1 MTIILIAVLFILQ
14 LLSFYFLIILNTKL
28 AKFKDLEKKQE
39 RLMRE
44 MDDTISLYLADM
56 KDENDRLIQELQR
69 VSKSEIQ
76 NAVKQE
82 EPIVRQKE
90 QEQEQ
95 PPSLTKEESTGDGS
109 VSLDNEPRVYVPK
122 NIVANAYSRQQ
133 QTGAKNDANK
143 TEAKV
148 AQSAQ
153 QPTDATKKEEAK
165 PLTIEQQA
173 IELAKQGKTAEEI
186 AKQLQKGKTEIELLL
201 KFHH

>member
-1 MTIILIAVLFILQ
+1 MTTILIAVLFILQ

-44 MDDTISLYLADM
+44 MDDTISVYLADM

-76 NAVKQE
+76 NAVKQGKQ
-82 EPIVRQKE
+82 IVRQKE
-90 QEQEQ
+90 QEQ
-95 PPSLTKEESTGDGS
+95 PPALTKDESTEDGS
-109 VSLDNEPRVYVPK
+109 SSLDHEPRVYVPK

-133 QTGAKNDANK
+133 QTGAK

-148 AQSAQ
+148 VHSAQ
-153 QPTDATKKEEAK
+153 QSTDAIQKENAK
-165 PLTIEQQA
+165 PLTLEQQA
-173 IELAKQGKTAEEI
+173 VELAKQGKTAEEI

-201 KFHH
+201 KFHN

>member
-82 EPIVRQKE
+82 EPIVRQK
-90 QEQEQ
+90 EQEQ

>member
-1 MTIILIAVLFILQ
+1 MTTILIAVLFFLQ

-44 MDDTISLYLADM
+44 MDDTISVYLADM

-69 VSKSEIQ
+69 ASKSETQ
-76 NAVKQE
+76 MNAVKQGE
-82 EPIVRQKE
+82 QIIRQKE
-90 QEQEQ
+90 QEQL
-95 PPSLTKEESTGDGS
+95 PSLTKEESPVDGS
-109 VSLDNEPRVYVPK
+109 INLDNETRIYVPK

-133 QTGAKNDANK
+133 QTRAK
-143 TEAKV
+143 TETKMV
-148 AQSAQ
+148 HSAQ

-165 PLTIEQQA
+165 PLTIEQQVV
-173 IELAKQGKTAEEI
+173 ELAKQGKTPEEI

>member
-44 MDDTISLYLADM
+44 MDDTISVYLADM

-76 NAVKQE
+76 NAVKQSE
-82 EPIVRQKE
+82 KFVKQKD
-90 QEQEQ
+90 QEQ
-95 PPSLTKEESTGDGS
+95 PPALTKEESTVDGS

-133 QTGAKNDANK
+133 QTGAKAVANK
-143 TEAKV
+143 TDAKV
-148 AQSAQ
+148 VHSAQ
-153 QPTDATKKEEAK
+153 QPIDATKKEEAK
-165 PLTIEQQA
+165 PLTIEQQVV
-173 IELAKQGKTAEEI
+173 ELAKQGQTAEEI

-201 KFHH
+201 KFHY

>member
-14 LLSFYFLIILNTKL
+14 LISFYFLIILNTKL

-39 RLMRE
+39 RLMSE
-44 MDDTISLYLADM
+44 MDDTISVYLAEM

-69 VSKSEIQ
+69 VSKSETKT

-82 EPIVRQKE
+82 EQIVRQKE
-90 QEQEQ
+90 QAQQ
-95 PPSLTKEESTGDGS
+95 PSLKKEESTVDGS
-109 VSLDNEPRVYVPK
+109 ISLENEQRIYVPK

-133 QTGAKNDANK
+133 QTGAK

-148 AQSAQ
+148 VHSNQ
-153 QPTDATKKEEAK
+153 QATDATKKKEAEAKLK
-165 PLTIEQQA
+165 PLTVEQQV

>member
-14 LLSFYFLIILNTKL
+14 LISFYFLIILNTKL

-44 MDDTISLYLADM
+44 MDDTISVYLADM

-69 VSKSEIQ
+69 VSKSETQ
-76 NAVKQE
+76 TNAVKQE
-82 EPIVRQKE
+82 EQIVRQKE
-90 QEQEQ
+90 QVQ
-95 PPSLTKEESTGDGS
+95 PPSLTKEESTVDGS
-109 VSLDNEPRVYVPK
+109 ISLDEQRIYVPK

-133 QTGAKNDANK
+133 QTGAKA
-143 TEAKV
+143 EAKV
-148 AQSAQ
+148 VHSDQ
-153 QPTDATKKEEAK
+153 QATDATKKQEAK
-165 PLTIEQQA
+165 PLTVEQQA
-173 IELAKQGKTAEEI
+173 VELAKQGKTAEEI

>member
-1 MTIILIAVLFILQ
+1 
-14 LLSFYFLIILNTKL
+14 
-28 AKFKDLEKKQE
+28 
-39 RLMRE
+39 MRE

-56 KDENDRLIQELQR
+56 KDENDRLIQEMQR

-82 EPIVRQKE
+82 EPIVRQK
-90 QEQEQ
+90 EQEQ

-173 IELAKQGKTAEEI
+173 IELAKQGKTTEEI

>member
-44 MDDTISLYLADM
+44 MDDTISVYLAEM

-69 VSKSEIQ
+69 VSKSETQ
-76 NAVKQE
+76 TNAVKQE
-82 EPIVRQKE
+82 EQIVRLKE
-90 QEQEQ
+90 QGQ
-95 PPSLTKEESTGDGS
+95 PPSLTKEENTVDGS
-109 VSLDNEPRVYVPK
+109 ISLDHEPRIYVPK

-133 QTGAKNDANK
+133 QTGAKA
-143 TEAKV
+143 EAKMV
-148 AQSAQ
+148 HSAR
-153 QPTDATKKEEAK
+153 QPSDATEKEEAK
-165 PLTIEQQA
+165 PLTVEQQVV
-173 IELAKQGKTAEEI
+173 ELAKQGKTSEEI

-201 KFHH
+201 KFHN

>member
-14 LLSFYFLIILNTKL
+14 LISFYFLIILNTKL

-44 MDDTISLYLADM
+44 MDDTISVYLAEM

-69 VSKSEIQ
+69 VSKPETQ
-76 NAVKQE
+76 TNAVKKE
-82 EPIVRQKE
+82 EQIARQ

-95 PPSLTKEESTGDGS
+95 PPSLTKEESTVEGS
-109 VSLDNEPRVYVPK
+109 ISLDHEPRIYVPK

-133 QTGAKNDANK
+133 QTGVKA
-143 TEAKV
+143 EAKV
-148 AQSAQ
+148 VHSAR
-153 QPTDATKKEEAK
+153 QPTETTEKEEAK
-165 PLTIEQQA
+165 PLTLEQQA
-173 IELAKQGKTAEEI
+173 IELAKQGKTSEEI

-201 KFHH
+201 KFHN

>member
-14 LLSFYFLIILNTKL
+14 LISFYFLIILNTKL

-39 RLMRE
+39 RLMSE
-44 MDDTISLYLADM
+44 MDDTISVYLAEM

-69 VSKSEIQ
+69 VSKSETKT

-82 EPIVRQKE
+82 EQIVRQE
-90 QEQEQ
+90 QAQ
-95 PPSLTKEESTGDGS
+95 PPSLKKEESTVDGPI
-109 VSLDNEPRVYVPK
+109 SLDNEQRIYVPK

-133 QTGAKNDANK
+133 QTGAK

-148 AQSAQ
+148 VHSKQ
-153 QPTDATKKEEAK
+153 QATDATKKQEAKLK
-165 PLTIEQQA
+165 PLTVEQQA
-173 IELAKQGKTAEEI
+173 IELAKQGKTPEEI

>member
-44 MDDTISLYLADM
+44 MDDTISIYLADM

-69 VSKSEIQ
+69 VSKFEIQ

-82 EPIVRQKE
+82 EPIVSQK
-90 QEQEQ
+90 EQEQ
-95 PPSLTKEESTGDGS
+95 PPSLTKEESTVDGS

-143 TEAKV
+143 TEAKL
-148 AQSAQ
+148 AHSAQ

-173 IELAKQGKTAEEI
+173 VELAKQGKTAEEI

>member
-90 QEQEQ
+90 LEQ

-153 QPTDATKKEEAK
+153 QPTDETKKEEAK

>member
-1 MTIILIAVLFILQ
+1 
-14 LLSFYFLIILNTKL
+14 
-28 AKFKDLEKKQE
+28 
-39 RLMRE
+39 MRE

-95 PPSLTKEESTGDGS
+95 PPSLIKEESTGDGS

-173 IELAKQGKTAEEI
+173 IELARQGKTAEEI